1 MQLFRENDRVKNGN
15 IHLCIRFMQN
25 TGLLLQRFF
34 QKRPNRSLPFVHT
47 LLYYLQTHKGVK
59 KQKQQ
64 DSTKR
69 QQEYVTKNGYFHRNR
84 P

>member
-1 MQLFRENDRVKNGN
+1 MHSFYAKHRLA
-15 IHLCIRFMQN
+15 I
-25 TGLLLQRFF
+25 TAFF
-34 QKRPNRSLPFVHT
+34 PKLSNRSLPFVHT